1 MGLFRRNKP
10 LHQQLAE
17 EAELDIGQEPRSP
30 RAFSGFLHD
39 LAADTVGIH
48 GVSRPRVWD
57 LVTSAEADLPGE
69 AVHFA
74 SLPDGTLVVEE
85 DVPDGS
91 LASLA
96 EAIEVTLQPP
106 YRAEAVRKSDSVWGV
121 AANRIQVKAY
131 PEEEGDELERVEDGE
146 VVVGRRLDGDL
157 FEIVVSSL

>member
-17 EAELDIGQEPRSP
+17 KAELDIGQEPRAP

-48 GVSRPRVWD
+48 GVARPRVWD
-57 LVTSAEADLPGE
+57 LVTSAEADLPGN

-74 SLPDGTLVVEE
+74 SLPDGTLLVEE

-91 LASLA
+91 LVSLA
-96 EAIEVTLQPP
+96 EAIEATLQPP
-106 YRAEAVRKSDSVWGV
+106 YRAEAVRKGDRVWGV
-121 AANRIQVKAY
+121 AANRIRVNVY
-131 PEEEGDELERVEDGE
+131 PGEAEDELERIEDGQ

-157 FEIVVSSL
+157 FEIVVSPL

>member
-1 MGLFRRNKP
+1 MGLFRRSRP
-10 LHQQLAE
+10 LHEQLAE
-17 EAELDIGQEPRSP
+17 EGEMDIGQEPRRP
-30 RAFSGFLHD
+30 NAFSGFLHD

-57 LVTSAEADLPGE
+57 LVTTAEADLPGD

-91 LASLA
+91 LSSLA

-106 YRAEAVRKSDSVWGV
+106 YRAEGVRRDERVWAVGAK
-121 AANRIQVKAY
+121 RIQVKVY
-131 PEEEGDELERVEDGE
+131 PGEAEDELERVEDGH
-146 VVVGRRLDGDL
+146 VILGRRLDGDL
-157 FEIVVSSL
+157 FEIEVTPL

>member
-1 MGLFRRNKP
+1 MSLFRRNKP

-17 EAELDIGQEPRSP
+17 AAELDIGQRPRAP
-30 RAFSGFLHD
+30 GAFSGFLHE

-57 LVTSAEADLPGE
+57 LVTSAEADLPGD

-91 LASLA
+91 LVSLA
-96 EAIEVTLQPP
+96 EAIEATLQPP
-106 YRAEAVRKSDSVWGV
+106 YRAEAVRRGDRVWGV
-121 AANRIQVKAY
+121 AANRITVKAY
-131 PEEEGDELERVEDGE
+131 PEEEDDELERVEDGQ

-157 FEIVVSSL
+157 FEVVVSAL

>member
-1 MGLFRRNKP
+1 MGLFRRNRP
-10 LHQQLAE
+10 LHQRLAE
-17 EAELDIGQEPRSP
+17 AAELDIGQEPRAP

-57 LVTSAEADLPGE
+57 LVTTAEAELPGE

-91 LASLA
+91 LVPLA

-106 YRAEAVRKSDSVWGV
+106 YRAEGVRQGERVWGV
-121 AANRIQVKAY
+121 AANRIEVRAY
-131 PEEEGDELERVEDGE
+131 PGEPEDELERVEDGQ

-157 FEIVVSSL
+157 FEVVVSAL